1 MSEVATT
8 TAHGGAEEDGRFLA
22 HHFENLEQQR
32 ATESLGMW
40 AFLATEILFFGALFT
55 AYAVYRASYSASFE
69 AASGRLNI
77 LIGAINTVVLLT
89 SSLTMAL
96 AVHAAHA
103 GLRRM
108 LLWCLALTAALGTLF
123 MVFKAVEYYTD
134 WKEFLVPVLRF
145 NNDEWTSMNPPVNPQ
160 HVQLFLMFYYVLTLL
175 HAVHLT
181 VGIGLM
187 LVLWGMAYR
196 GRFPPANYGTIE
208 VAGLYW
214 HFIDIVWIFLLPLLY
229 LIGTHTVG
237 ELNPFTAFGG

>member
-1 MSEVATT
+1 MSEVVTT
-8 TAHGGAEEDGRFLA
+8 PQHGGAGEGGPFLA

-32 ATESLGMW
+32 AAESLGMW

-55 AYAVYRASYSASFE
+55 GYIVYRAYYSASFE
-69 AASGRLNI
+69 AASGKLNI

-96 AVHAAHA
+96 AVHAAHT
-103 GLRRM
+103 GLKRM
-108 LLWCLALTAALGTLF
+108 LVTCLGLTAALGALF
-123 MVFKAVEYYTD
+123 LVFKGIEYYTD
-134 WKEFLVPVLRF
+134 WKLQLVPVLSF
-145 NNDEWTSMNPPVNPQ
+145 NADEWTTMKPPVNPQ
-160 HVQLFLMFYYVLTLL
+160 HVQLFLMFYYILTLL

-181 VGIGLM
+181 VGIGLILTM
-187 LVLWGMAYR
+187 MWLAQR
-196 GRFPPANYGTIE
+196 GAFPPANYGPVD

-214 HFIDIVWIFLLPLLY
+214 HFIDVVWIFLLPLLY